1 MCSGEQ
7 KKEIYRLP
15 DNREMIKRVLR
26 RIQRGFDVRHKI
38 DPDLFNET
46 YTALNEAIDR
56 AVETSVKWGEPDR
69 AFISELKHSNAV
81 FAAFKA
87 HREQNDLARLL
98 VDDDG
103 NTRSFDSFRKA
114 AAPIVGEYNVNWLQT
129 EYTTAIRTARTAV
142 RFRQY
147 EKDSD
152 LFPNGEWLPS
162 RAAEPRMAHKVYY
175 HTVRRLSDPWWETH
189 YPGCVWGCQC
199 DMRNTDKPITHVGDN
214 PVVPGAKPT
223 DVPPSEEAGVRSPGL
238 SRNPARSKSLF
249 SQDHPY
255 FPQSC
260 QSCSFSDG
268 SSNLFNKEKDCLH
281 CKAVEKKVRELVVD
295 DDKAYTSIPTERGK
309 LRIHQEHGKAERA
322 ENIKVASYFAN
333 KYGHEIDLLPR
344 DDNKPCADAFNR
356 TLGRNEE
363 YKVNTVASASAI
375 DRAIRSAKR
384 QADHIVLWIESDI
397 SSEDLAAALRSRTRR
412 CATIQTITIVRN
424 EKDVCLTREDLLNE
438 GLKIRL
444 ADLP

>member
-1 MCSGEQ
+1 MNSLYKGGCPVCAGKE
-7 KKEIYRLP
+7 KEIYRLP

-114 AAPIVGEYNVNWLQT
+114 AEPIVGEYNVNWLQT

-152 LFPNGEWLPS
+152 LYPNGEWLPS

-214 PVVPGAKPT
+214 PVVPGARPT

-281 CKAVEKKVRELVVD
+281 CKAAEKKVKAIDIKQARREVLEWAKREVVGKSFLNQETGKEIEVTSTGIKEALNQPHKHIREKNEAIRNIKQIIYEAHRVLYRPDDKGNQMVVGYHYLEFELAGEKSYIVIRETKDGRLMFYSVVD
-295 DDKAYTSIPTERGK
+295 
-309 LRIHQEHGKAERA
+309 RIK
-322 ENIKVASYFAN
+322 
-333 KYGHEIDLLPR
+333 
-344 DDNKPCADAFNR
+344 
-356 TLGRNEE
+356 GR
-363 YKVNTVASASAI
+363 
-375 DRAIRSAKR
+375 
-384 QADHIVLWIESDI
+384 
-397 SSEDLAAALRSRTRR
+397 
-412 CATIQTITIVRN
+412 
-424 EKDVCLTREDLLNE
+424 
-438 GLKIRL
+438 
-444 ADLP
+444 